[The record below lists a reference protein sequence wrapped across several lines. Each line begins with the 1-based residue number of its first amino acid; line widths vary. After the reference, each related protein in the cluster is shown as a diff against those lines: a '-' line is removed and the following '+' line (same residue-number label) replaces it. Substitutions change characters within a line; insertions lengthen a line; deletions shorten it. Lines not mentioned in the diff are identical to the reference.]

1 MVSGITFI
9 YGNVFSPVDS
19 HGHKATST
27 LQTLKNGSW
36 TVRIV
41 RYQVQIYFEL
51 WEFMSMKNN
60 IPLSMPIHS
69 NTVHHHVRTDIN
81 EMCTVAV
88 VINV

>member
-41 RYQVQIYFEL
+41 RYQVQIYFKFRGIQSKEKYS
-51 WEFMSMKNN
+51 FVDA
-60 IPLSMPIHS
+60 
-69 NTVHHHVRTDIN
+69 NTF
-81 EMCTVAV
+81 
-88 VINV
+88 